1 MKRLAVLSLAATLL
15 LSGCLMPHNGG
26 NDNGGDDDPLAWIG
40 ECKLRPIIVTSG
52 GASKWDAARVQ
63 RYVRWLDPGYR
74 NANLTFDI
82 LRTEKLESPEW
93 FTIDKKA
100 DFYAMSEE
108 SMRRA
113 ADDGEMVIWFVD
125 SIPVWSAGGVAQKPS
140 NVTGKYQHG
149 LAISANSSEASL
161 MHELGHAFNLSHTW
175 SDSFT
180 DTPTRDSKD
189 CSSEPC
195 NAMTYC
201 FDKRLP
207 KGACLGK
214 TFSRQQVSEI
224 QKWASAYPRNQVVAA
239 RNVPPGVVVTYTD
252 NMDPEVD

>member
-1 MKRLAVLSLAATLL
+1 
-15 LSGCLMPHNGG
+15 MPHNGG
-26 NDNGGDDDPLAWIG
+26 NNGGNDDPPAWIG
-40 ECKLRPIIVTSG
+40 ECKLRPIVVTSG
-52 GASKWDAARVQ
+52 DSSKWDDARVQ

-74 NANLTFDI
+74 NANLTFDV
-82 LRTEKLESPEW
+82 LRTERLENPEW
-93 FTIDKKA
+93 FVIDEKA

-113 ADDGEMVIWFVD
+113 ADSGEMVVWFVD

-140 NVTGKYQHG
+140 NVAGKYQHG

-207 KGACLGK
+207 KETCLGK

-224 QKWASAYPRNQVVAA
+224 QKWASAYPRNQVVVA

-252 NMDPEVD
+252 NTDPEVD